1 MTTYSGEAN
10 PMRVMELASAYWDSR
25 VIHSAHR
32 LNLFTL
38 VDETPLSA
46 EELAQ
51 KTGASPRGLELLLI
65 GCASIGLMHRDEAGR
80 FSNTPLADTHLVEG
94 RPRYQGGIVKMF
106 DEWYGPWTGLEEA
119 VVKGD
124 AVVEKQHDHGEEA
137 TQAYIYGMHW
147 RGVAQAQLLARVID
161 GTDRKRM
168 LDIAGGPGTFT
179 LHMCVENPQLTGT
192 VLDLP
197 QTLAVTREIINNYQL
212 SERVETKEGN
222 YLDDP
227 SFGDNYDIA
236 LMSSMLNQESP
247 EVLKQIMA
255 KAKDALNDGG
265 LMIVQEQ
272 LLDDD
277 KNGPRLPAV
286 IGLNQLIHTPGGQN
300 YCGKEIMGFMEAVGF
315 KDVHYV
321 ELPEESP
328 FVVILGTK

>member
-25 VIHSAHR
+25 VIHTAHR

-38 VDETPLSA
+38 VDERPLSA
-46 EELAQ
+46 RELAER
-51 KTGASPRGLELLLI
+51 TGAAERGLELLLI
-65 GCASIGLMHRDEAGR
+65 ACCSIGLLHRDAQGNY
-80 FSNTPLADTHLVEG
+80 SNTPLADTHLVEG
-94 RPRYQGGIVKMF
+94 RPRYQGGIVRMF
-106 DEWYGPWTGLEEA
+106 DEWYDPWTGLEEA
-119 VVKGD
+119 VRTG
-124 AVVEKQHDHGEEA
+124 APVVEKQHDHGPEA
-137 TQAYIYGMHW
+137 TKAYIYGMHW
-147 RGVAQAQLLARVID
+147 RGVAQAQLLARVVD
-161 GTDRKRM
+161 AKARRRM

-179 LHMCVENPQLTGT
+179 LHMCLENPDLTGT

-197 QTLAVTREIINNYQL
+197 QTLEVTREIIGHYQMQ
-212 SERVETKEGN
+212 ERGATQVGN
-222 YLDDP
+222 YLDDD
-227 SFGDNYDIA
+227 SFGENYDIA

-247 EVLKQIMA
+247 EVLKAILT
-255 KAKDALNDGG
+255 KARAALNEGG

-300 YCGKEIMGFMEAVGF
+300 YCGREIMGFMEDVGF
-315 KDVHYV
+315 KDVHYQ

-328 FVVILGTK
+328 FVVILGTR

>member
-25 VIHSAHR
+25 VIHAAHR

-38 VDETPLSA
+38 VDEAPKSA
-46 EELAQ
+46 AELAA
-51 KTGASPRGLELLLI
+51 KTGAQERGLELLCI
-65 GCASIGLMHRDEAGR
+65 ACCSIGLMTRDADGR
-80 FSNTPLADTHLVEG
+80 YANTPLSDTHLVEG
-94 RPRYQGGIVKMF
+94 RQKYQGGIVRMF
-106 DEWYGPWTGLEEA
+106 DEWYDPWIGLEAA
-119 VVKGD
+119 VRAG
-124 AVVEKQHDHGEEA
+124 APVVEKQHDHGPEA
-137 TQAYIYGMHW
+137 TKAYIYGMHW
-147 RGVAQAQLLARVID
+147 RGLAQAQLLAKAID
-161 GTDRKRM
+161 ATGRKRM

-179 LHMCVENPQLTGT
+179 LHMCLENEGLSGT

-197 QTLAVTREIINNYQL
+197 QTLEVTREIIGHYKMQD
-212 SERVETKEGN
+212 RVETKVGN
-222 YLDDP
+222 YLEDAA
-227 SFGDNYDIA
+227 FGEGYDIA

-247 EVLKQIMA
+247 EVLKAILT
-255 KAKDALNDGG
+255 KARTALNDGG
-265 LMIVQEQ
+265 LMLVQEQ

-300 YCGKEIMGFMEAVGF
+300 YCGREIMEFMEEVGF

>member
-25 VIHSAHR
+25 VIHAAHR
-32 LNLFTL
+32 LNVFTL
-38 VDETPLSA
+38 VDGKPLTVA
-46 EELAQ
+46 ELAEQ
-51 KTGASPRGLELLLI
+51 TGASERGLELLLI
-65 GCASIGLMHRDEAGR
+65 ACCSIGLLHRDGEGR
-80 FSNTPLADTHLVEG
+80 YANTPLADTHLVEG

-106 DEWYGPWTGLEEA
+106 DEWYEPWIGLEEA
-119 VVKGD
+119 VRAGKP
-124 AVVEKQHDHGEEA
+124 VVEKQHDHGPEA
-137 TQAYIYGMHW
+137 TKAYIYGMHW
-147 RGVAQAQLLARVID
+147 RGVAQAQLLSKVID
-161 GTDRKRM
+161 GKGRKRM

-179 LHMCVENPQLTGT
+179 LHMCVENPGLTGT

-197 QTLAVTREIINNYQL
+197 QTLEVTKEIIGHYQMT
-212 SERVETKEGN
+212 ERVGTQVGN
-222 YLDDP
+222 YLDDD
-227 SFGDNYDIA
+227 SFGENYDIA

-247 EVLKQIMA
+247 EVLKAILTKA
-255 KAKDALNDGG
+255 KAALNDGG

-300 YCGKEIMGFMEAVGF
+300 YCGREIMDFMEAVGF
-315 KDVHYV
+315 ADVHYV

>member
-25 VIHSAHR
+25 VIHTAHR

-38 VDETPLSA
+38 IEPKPLSA
-46 EELAQ
+46 GELAAV
-51 KTGASPRGLELLLI
+51 TGAAERGLELLCI
-65 GCASIGLMHRDEAGR
+65 ACCSIGLMTRDGGGR
-80 FSNTPLADTHLVEG
+80 YGNTALSDTHLVEG
-94 RPRYQGGIVKMF
+94 RQKYQGGIVRMF
-106 DEWYGPWTGLEEA
+106 DEWYEPWIGLEDA
-119 VVKGD
+119 VKKG
-124 AVVEKQHDHGEEA
+124 APVVEKQHDHGPEA
-137 TQAYIYGMHW
+137 TKAYIYGMHW
-147 RGVAQAQLLARVID
+147 RGVAQAQLLAKVID
-161 GTDRKRM
+161 GKGRSRM

-179 LHMCVENPQLTGT
+179 LHMCLENPQLAGT

-197 QTLAVTREIINNYQL
+197 QTLEVTREIIGHYHMAD
-212 SERVETKEGN
+212 RVATQVGN
-222 YLDDP
+222 YLEDA
-227 SFGDNYDIA
+227 SFGESYDIA

-247 EVLKQIMA
+247 EVLRSILT
-255 KAKDALNDGG
+255 KARAALNDGG

-300 YCGKEIMGFMEAVGF
+300 YCGREIMGFMEQVGF
-315 KDVHYV
+315 KNVHYV